1 MNHRS
6 QEIAEGLLR
15 LSAQKLW
22 AERSNPISIPYL

>member
-1 MNHRS
+1 MSNRG

-22 AERSNPISIPYL
+22 AERFNPISIPYL